1 MSKTTTSIKK
11 IYFIFLAGLFFA
23 AFNLKNV
30 MPASASENGSAP
42 KSDLYVDGT
51 ETPAP
56 SSTPTAT
63 GTLTSSRYIR
73 LYS

>member
-23 AFNLKNV
+23 AFDLKNV
-30 MPASASENGSAP
+30 MPASASENVSAP

-51 ETPAP
+51 
-56 SSTPTAT
+56 
-63 GTLTSSRYIR
+63 GL
-73 LYS
+73 L